1 MKKRFVVVCAF
12 AASAAALAFGQDGPA
27 PTDKAAPERPQI
39 TETKPESE
47 AKLPPKWDRES
58 MPPRERQFERGDKG
72 PRGEFGRRG
81 PQGAPDRGFRGDMR
95 KGDGPREGKMG
106 ANGNGPKD
114 FKGPREDMQGREGK
128 GPKNFNGPREG
139 MRGHEGKGPKD
150 FNGPREGMQGREGK
164 GPKDFNGPREGM
176 RGHEGKGPK
185 DFNGPHKGMQGHEG
199 KGPKDFNGP
208 REGMRGH
215 EGKGPKDFNGP
226 REGMRGHEGKGPAA
240 DVQTPEG
247 NRPNPKEAQ
256 APEEAQD
263 GNVIK
268 TEERRME
275 RMDRRG
281 GRPDGFEGRRGSHG
295 DASPERKVQE
305 LQVSPEA

>member
-95 KGDGPREGKMG
+95 KENGPREGKMG
-106 ANGNGPKD
+106 ANGN
-114 FKGPREDMQGREGK
+114 
-128 GPKNFNGPREG
+128 
-139 MRGHEGKGPKD
+139 
-150 FNGPREGMQGREGK
+150 
-164 GPKDFNGPREGM
+164 
-176 RGHEGKGPK
+176 
-185 DFNGPHKGMQGHEG
+185 
-199 KGPKDFNGP
+199 GPKDFNGP

-240 DVQTPEG
+240 NAQAPEG
-247 NRPNPKEAQ
+247 DRPNPKEAQ
-256 APEEAQD
+256 TPEEAQD

-281 GRPDGFEGRRGSHG
+281 GRPDGFEGRRGDRRGSHG
-295 DASPERKVQE
+295 DARPERDAQE
-305 LQVSPEA
+305 QPERPEV

>member
-72 PRGEFGRRG
+72 PRGEFDRRG
-81 PQGAPDRGFRGDMR
+81 PQGAPDCGFCGDMR
-95 KGDGPREGKMG
+95 KG
-106 ANGNGPKD
+106 
-114 FKGPREDMQGREGK
+114 
-128 GPKNFNGPREG
+128 
-139 MRGHEGKGPKD
+139 H
-150 FNGPREGMQGREGK
+150 GPREGMQGREGK

-176 RGHEGKGPK
+176 RGHEGKGPR
-185 DFNGPHKGMQGHEG
+185 
-199 KGPKDFNGP
+199 DFNGP

-226 REGMRGHEGKGPAA
+226 REGMRGHEGKGPRDFNGPREGMQGREGKGPKDFKGPREGMQGREGKGPKDFKGPREGMRGHEGKGPAA
-240 DVQTPEG
+240 DAQAPEG
-247 NRPNPKEAQ
+247 DRPNPKEAQ

-263 GNVIK
+263 GVVIE

-281 GRPDGFEGRRGSHG
+281 GRPDGFEGRRGDRRGSHG
-295 DASPERKVQE
+295 DASPELKVQE

>member
-72 PRGEFGRRG
+72 PRGELGRRG

-114 FKGPREDMQGREGK
+114 FKGPRE
-128 GPKNFNGPREG
+128 
-139 MRGHEGKGPKD
+139 
-150 FNGPREGMQGREGK
+150 GMQGREGK

-176 RGHEGKGPK
+176 RGHEGKGPV
-185 DFNGPHKGMQGHEG
+185 
-199 KGPKDFNGP
+199 
-208 REGMRGH
+208 
-215 EGKGPKDFNGP
+215 
-226 REGMRGHEGKGPAA
+226 A
-240 DVQTPEG
+240 DAQAPEG
-247 NRPNPKEAQ
+247 DRPNPKEAQ

-263 GNVIK
+263 GDVIE

-281 GRPDGFEGRRGSHG
+281 GRPDGFEGRRGDRRGSHG
-295 DASPERKVQE
+295 DVSPERKVQE

>member
-72 PRGEFGRRG
+72 PRGEFDRRG
-81 PQGAPDRGFRGDMR
+81 PQGAPDCGFCGDMR
-95 KGDGPREGKMG
+95 KG
-106 ANGNGPKD
+106 
-114 FKGPREDMQGREGK
+114 
-128 GPKNFNGPREG
+128 
-139 MRGHEGKGPKD
+139 H
-150 FNGPREGMQGREGK
+150 GPREGMQGREGK
-164 GPKDFNGPREGM
+164 GPKDF
-176 RGHEGKGPK
+176 K
-185 DFNGPHKGMQGHEG
+185 
-199 KGPKDFNGP
+199 
-208 REGMRGH
+208 
-215 EGKGPKDFNGP
+215 GP

-240 DVQTPEG
+240 DAQAPEG
-247 NRPNPKEAQ
+247 DRPNPKEAQ

-263 GNVIK
+263 GVVIE

-281 GRPDGFEGRRGSHG
+281 GRPDGFEGRRGDRRGSHG
-295 DASPERKVQE
+295 DASPELKVQE